1 MEIEMKAS
9 IIQIGNSQGLRIPKP
24 IIQQCG
30 FENEVELEVQDKK
43 LIIKPLTKSRNKWNK
58 AFKSMAANGD
68 DKLIE
73 FPANQWDE
81 EEWEW

>member
-1 MEIEMKAS
+1 MKAS

-24 IIQQCG
+24 ILKQCG
-30 FENEVELEVQDKK
+30 LSGEVELEVHDNE
-43 LIIKPLTKSRNKWNK
+43 LVIKPTTQSRKNWGQ
-58 AFKSMAANGD
+58 AFKAMARNGD

-73 FPANQWDE
+73 FPQNQWDE

>member
-1 MEIEMKAS
+1 MKAF
-9 IIQIGNSQGLRIPKP
+9 IIQIGNSQGVRIPKP

-30 FENEVELEVQDKK
+30 FENEVEFEVQEKK
-43 LIIKPLTKSRNKWNK
+43 LIIKPAPKVRNGWVK
-58 AFKSMAANGD
+58 AFKAMATNND

-73 FPANQWDE
+73 FPNNQWDD